1 MNDGALRGKP
11 RCDPPTCGPCAGAGL
26 AGPDAVWPDAAWLQQ
41 CRAAL
46 LDWFGA
52 SARRLPW
59 RENRDP
65 YRVWISEIM
74 LQQTQVKQALPYFE
88 RFLARFPEVAALA
101 AAPLDEVLKA
111 WEGMGYYARAR
122 NLHRAAGQI
131 MHEHGGRFPQTPE
144 AVRALPGIGVYTAAA
159 ILSIAFGRPEVVVDG
174 NVARVI
180 ARLAA
185 VSAEARSAAGRQT
198 IAALAAAFFD
208 PERPGDFNEAMMELG
223 ALICTPR
230 SPACTACPVAACC
243 AARREGEPERYPV
256 KRPSRAKP
264 HHQIAAALIWRGR
277 ELLIARRPE
286 KGLLGGLWEFPG
298 GKQEPGERLEETAV
312 REAAEEVGL
321 EIRVVEKFMSV
332 EHAYTHFSIT
342 LHVFHC
348 VWLSGE
354 PACKACSDWR
364 WVTAAELQSYAFPRA
379 NGRVIEALLAKNAG
393 PPAI

>member
-1 MNDGALRGKP
+1 MSGRTARTRARAD
-11 RCDPPTCGPCAGAGL
+11 AGAST
-26 AGPDAVWPDAAWLQQ
+26 AGPDWPDAAWLQR

-46 LDWFGA
+46 LAWFGS

-74 LQQTQVKQALPYFE
+74 LQQTQVKQVMPYFE
-88 RFLARFPEVAALA
+88 RFLVRFPDVAALA
-101 AAPLDEVLKA
+101 VAPLDEVLKA

-122 NLHRAAGQI
+122 NLHRAAGRI
-131 MHEHGGRFPQTPE
+131 MGEHSGVFPQEPE
-144 AVRALPGIGVYTAAA
+144 AVRALPGVGVYTAAA

-185 VSAEARSAAGRQT
+185 LPEEARSAAGRQK
-198 IAALAAAFFD
+198 IAALAADFFD
-208 PERPGDFNEAMMELG
+208 PGHPGDFNEAMMELG

-230 SPACTACPVAACC
+230 SPACAACPVAECC
-243 AARREGEPERYPV
+243 AAQREGDPERYPV
-256 KRPSRAKP
+256 RRPSRAKP

-277 ELLIARRPE
+277 ELLIARRRE
-286 KGLLGGLWEFPG
+286 EGLLGGLWEFPG
-298 GKQEPGERLEETAV
+298 GKQAPGESLEETAV
-312 REAAEEVGL
+312 RETAEEVGL
-321 EIRVVEKFMSV
+321 SIRVVAKFMSV

-342 LHVFHC
+342 LHVFQSL
-348 VWLSGE
+348 WLSGE
-354 PACKACSDWR
+354 PACRACSDWR
-364 WVTAAELQSYAFPRA
+364 WITLEQLRDFAFPRA
-379 NGRVIEALLAKNAG
+379 NGRVIEALLTKNAG